1 MKFNQYIK
9 IFAISL
15 LVIAVGFNVW
25 QNYKD
30 STQVKEFSREYFQ
43 QLAEGTGATQVRAF
57 TSITVGGGTGA
68 LDKIDGDLL
77 NDGDVA
83 IVVTSDGAYFYT
95 LDATSIESPST
106 PKFIAPYTNAGTK
119 MWVLTTLN
127 GDAVTTIPQD
137 NAALD
142 YEPENTGETR
152 YYVGPNHDGESD
164 DDDDYEIRRSATPG
178 TNVDFRVFRSGLQN
192 ANRKEDKVTQDYQE
206 VQMAVFD
213 WTTDVTTGNGKFYF
227 TIDQKLHQMNLSYCH
242 AQVITAGTTGTT
254 AIWIYNMNAPEAHA
268 AAHDMLY
275 TPDSRATGNPILID
289 SGETTSS
296 TATGYVINTPGVVER
311 DVIRIDISNVST
323 TPPKGLIITL
333 GFSIP

>member
-15 LVIAVGFNVW
+15 LVIAVGFNAW
-25 QNYKD
+25 QNYSKD
-30 STQVKEFSREYFQ
+30 TKVKEFSREYFQ
-43 QLAEGTGATQVRAF
+43 QLAEGTGAIKVRAF
-57 TSITVGGGTGA
+57 TVLEGLGTGA
-68 LDKIDGDLL
+68 LDKIDGDDL
-77 NDGDVA
+77 NDLDVA

-95 LDATSIESPST
+95 LDDDYGNVADEVPGTVKP
-106 PKFIAPYTNAGTK
+106 TNSGTK

-192 ANRKEDKVTQDYQE
+192 TDRKEDKVTQDYQE
-206 VQMAVFD
+206 VQMAVVN
-213 WTTDVTTGNGKFYF
+213 WTTDVTTGDGKFYF
-227 TIDQKLHQMNLSYCH
+227 TVDQKLHQMNVSYCH

-254 AIWIYNMNAPEAHA
+254 DIMIYNMRGPHDILSAP
-268 AAHDMLY
+268 
-275 TPDSRATGNPILID
+275 IQID
-289 SGETTSS
+289 SGELTSTTGSS
-296 TATGYVINTPGVVER
+296 GTINTPGLVQG
-311 DVIRIDISNVST
+311 DVIRIDVDASST
-323 TPPKGLIITL
+323 TAPKGLIVTI